1 MGSTFVM
8 WKRYALSI
16 QGQNE
21 VVLLRAGALLKRRHA
36 RLSETKVSGNL
47 KGDGSQ
53 AFVVA
58 MLAELTH
65 RSFTGLFQL
74 GTRKTLRR
82 VFFIGG
88 RPVGFWSDHPEDAFG
103 RRFVDAGILDSEALR
118 WAQQHLADA
127 ERIEEALVNGTVVTW
142 QQVAEQQQRH
152 IEAGLD
158 ALVRAKSGS
167 WEVRSR
173 PALQEK
179 TRASQ
184 FPEGCLFSSTWKG
197 IRRSV
202 SADQAVGWISG
213 GGGAFRCEAFLERV
227 CADLGDVP
235 DGLVEGLKEGMTLE
249 QLFDRVKDP
258 SGELFQLVWFLE
270 CSGAISRLGGV
281 DRTDVCAQLD
291 ELSKASQEQGK
302 RKSVKPQR
310 RRKAPAKAARTK
322 PDATPQ
328 TVSPQNQTPED
339 IPTAS
344 VPRPGVQKEQG
355 RIEVEEFADGVEGDV
370 STLGKGQDEP
380 VVAWAEKDVPN
391 NLELS
396 YGRAAEL
403 MQIGAFAAALSFLE
417 EARFAEPNNP
427 SILADLGWA
436 HFKVS
441 GGEDFQ
447 EAEDYVG
454 LALTFDANHPKA
466 LEYAGR
472 LALEKGEMEK
482 AMGHIQRLASVDPKN
497 RWAKAQMRQLG
508 TAKTS
513 KRGFG
518 FWRRK

>member
-21 VVLLRAGALLKRRHA
+21 AFLSSAGEPLKRRHA
-36 RLSETKVSGNL
+36 RPSETKISGNL
-47 KGDGSQ
+47 KGEGAQ

-58 MLAELTH
+58 MLAELAH
-65 RSFTGLFQL
+65 RNFTGLFQL

-82 VFFIGG
+82 VFFIAG

-103 RRFVDAGILDSEALR
+103 RRFVDAGLLDSEALR

-142 QQVAEQQQRH
+142 QQVSEQQQRH

-158 ALVRAKSGS
+158 TLVRAKTGS
-167 WEVRSR
+167 WEVRAR
-173 PALQEK
+173 PALTGR
-179 TRASQ
+179 TRASH
-184 FPEGCLFSSTWKG
+184 FPEGSLFSSTWKG

-202 SADQAVGWISG
+202 SADQAVGWIQS
-213 GGGAFRCEAFLERV
+213 GGGAFRCEASLEKI
-227 CADLGDVP
+227 CTELGDVP
-235 DGLVEGLKEGMTLE
+235 DGLIDGLKEGMTLE

-258 SGELFQLVWFLE
+258 AGELFQLVWFLE

-281 DRTDVCAQLD
+281 DRTDVCAELD
-291 ELSKASQEQGK
+291 ELGKISQKPGPRKAASA
-302 RKSVKPQR
+302 R
-310 RRKAPAKAARTK
+310 RRRTGAPKDVERVSG
-322 PDATPQ
+322 AT
-328 TVSPQNQTPED
+328 TP
-339 IPTAS
+339 AS
-344 VPRPGVQKEQG
+344 VVSEAPQSSPVVSGGDHNEQSNAG
-355 RIEVEEFADGVEGDV
+355 LGDTAGPV
-370 STLGKGQDEP
+370 TGDAPILGKGQEEP
-380 VVAWAEKDVPN
+380 VVAWAEKDVPDN
-391 NLELS
+391 RELS

-417 EARFAEPNNP
+417 EARFSEPNNP
-427 SILADLGWA
+427 SILADLGWV

-454 LALTFDANHPKA
+454 LALTFEANHPKA

-472 LALEKGEMEK
+472 LALEKGEVEK
-482 AMGHIQRLASVDPKN
+482 ALGHIQRLASVDPKN
-497 RWAKAQMRQLG
+497 RWAKAQIRQLG
-508 TAKTS
+508 SAKTG